1 MKDRSRWLISLGAA
15 LVALAFVA
23 PFAYA
28 GYRADYDRARDD
40 TYFEAK
46 RRIEQALIAF
56 RVDGEMPPNVW
67 FSNLNDGWF
76 DPLGET
82 WTEPQVSVLTAPV
95 SGGGEF
101 VRDYEF
107 DGQWTSVAVSLD
119 DGNALLSVVS
129 REPELDEIAS
139 ARNRWLAISMALS
152 VLAGGVGWWLV
163 GRSRRPV
170 DRAHNVNRDFI
181 ADAAHELRTP
191 LAVIQASAGHALS
204 RERPAEDYR
213 ESLDEILAASERAG
227 SSVGALLEFARLE
240 AGQATPRLAP
250 LRLDLLAE
258 EVVSATRVDGC
269 VVSVEIADAVVVD
282 ADYGLVRQA
291 VDNIVR
297 NAAARSSNV
306 SVTTSLETTTAL
318 ITVADDG
325 PGFDPGMIDHVFER
339 FRRGDRSGSAG
350 LGMAIARTIVE
361 LHGGTCEAANR
372 AEGGALVTVSLPFK
386 PKISR
391 G

>member
-1 MKDRSRWLISLGAA
+1 MTDDRSRWLISLAAA
-15 LVALAFVA
+15 LAAIVVVG
-23 PFAYA
+23 PFAWN
-28 GYRADYDRARDD
+28 GYRADRDRAKDD

-46 RRIEQALIAF
+46 SRIEQTMIAW
-56 RVDGEMPPNVW
+56 RIGDDMPGNVW
-67 FSNLNDGWF
+67 FSNPEDGWF
-76 DPLGET
+76 EAMGDT
-82 WTEPQVSVLTAPV
+82 WTEPQVTALTEPV
-95 SGGGEF
+95 VDGGEF
-101 VRDYEF
+101 VREYEF
-107 DGQWTSVAVSLD
+107 DGRWTAVAVGLD
-119 DGNALLSVVS
+119 DGGALLAVVN
-129 REPELDEIAS
+129 RDWEDGEIAK
-139 ARNRWLAISMALS
+139 ARWRWLASALAIAL
-152 VLAGGVGWWLV
+152 LAGGVGWWLV

-191 LAVIQASAGHALS
+191 LAVIQASAGHALARD
-204 RERPAEDYR
+204 REAEDYR
-213 ESLDEILAASERAG
+213 ESLEEILAASERAG

-240 AGQATPRLAP
+240 AGQASPRLAP

-269 VVSVEIADAVVVD
+269 SVTAEVVDGVVVD

-306 SVTTSLETTTAL
+306 TVTTSMETVHAVLE
-318 ITVADDG
+318 VADDG

-350 LGMAIARTIVE
+350 LGMAIARTIVD
-361 LHGGTCEAANR
+361 LHGGSCSAANR
-372 AEGGALVTVSLPFK
+372 PEGGALVTVRLPYK
-386 PKISR
+386 PKI
-391 G
+391 